1 MCLWMQHMRGIGVT
15 GTEVWVVEAMASA
28 RTTLA
33 FQLASVSS
41 ENDVLKEKLK
51 RVEAEVAQLEGK
63 LAAALQ
69 VGVVVSGEGE
79 AVVRTPQTS
88 GMVSVTVEAAVESA
102 SKRAG
107 AAVTGERRELSEE
120 GRYIRRVAALG
131 SRASRDRGGCERR
144 RWGGAVSD
152 EPRGVD
158 SIEGEA
164 EFALRQA
171 QSRALMVLG
180 GGHTEGDL
188 AAIREEVVGMDVS
201 VAVEGAAGVGG
212 FRTGRSAGCGRRRL
226 AASCS
231 L

>member
-1 MCLWMQHMRGIGVT
+1 MRGISVI
-15 GTEVWVVEAMASA
+15 GTEVWVVEVEAMASA

-41 ENDVLKEKLK
+41 ENDVLKQRLK

-120 GRYIRRVAALG
+120 SKQEEGRYIRRVAAVNQRG
-131 SRASRDRGGCERR
+131 IARSRRLRTAAVGVRSQMSR
-144 RWGGAVSD
+144 
-152 EPRGVD
+152 
-158 SIEGEA
+158 EGWI
-164 EFALRQA
+164 ALREK
-171 QSRALMVLG
+171 QSSL
-180 GGHTEGDL
+180 
-188 AAIREEVVGMDVS
+188 S
-201 VAVEGAAGVGG
+201 
-212 FRTGRSAGCGRRRL
+212 GRHRVRR
-226 AASCS
+226 
-231 L
+231 

>member
-1 MCLWMQHMRGIGVT
+1 MRGIGVT
-15 GTEVWVVEAMASA
+15 GTEVWVVEAMASV

-33 FQLASVSS
+33 FQLASVSF

-107 AAVTGERRELSEE
+107 AAGGTCGTGKPVTPSPL
-120 GRYIRRVAALG
+120 GRFPRGAALTQ
-131 SRASRDRGGCERR
+131 
-144 RWGGAVSD
+144 AVLLY
-152 EPRGVD
+152 V
-158 SIEGEA
+158 
-164 EFALRQA
+164 
-171 QSRALMVLG
+171 V
-180 GGHTEGDL
+180 HEGDL
-188 AAIREEVVGMDVS
+188 DS
-201 VAVEGAAGVGG
+201 KAG
-212 FRTGRSAGCGRRRL
+212 
-226 AASCS
+226 
-231 L
+231 